1 MSSAGVEREQGLKK
15 EKFSLPYVSGG
26 IASHVKEIECKYADL
41 EKNPLQSRDLA
52 DRFIASER
60 VKIDNVIAKELHLT
74 SVESALIDYAIH
86 YSIPL
91 ATGRATATSVT
102 NNPKGRILLQDYA
115 KVFLNRFD
123 EQLGEGNHLNCQC
136 EIATDYVAVRF
147 KVEKNERPIVF
158 AKTGTNGLQA
168 LLITLSG
175 ENISDQLYLRKDI
188 RGFEKDGFYIIK
200 PCDQRLWHKA
210 VAYVDVQE
218 FVDAILSNLKK

>member
-1 MSSAGVEREQGLKK
+1 MAIPMKAISSFINLQSPIFNLKCRHRR
-15 EKFSLPYVSGG
+15 P
-26 IASHVKEIECKYADL
+26 D
-41 EKNPLQSRDLA
+41 PLQSRDLA

-91 ATGRATATSVT
+91 ATGRLTVTSVT

-123 EQLGEGNHLNCQC
+123 GQLGEGNHINCQC

-147 KVEKNERPIVF
+147 KVEKDEKPIVF
-158 AKTGTNGLQA
+158 AKSGTNGLQA
-168 LLITLSG
+168 LLLTLSG